1 MQSRQEERITGAGA
15 EWRWGLAAVILFALW
30 LDWPGIKTWFS
41 ADDFAWLGLLL
52 HVHDFHTLL
61 WALFHPFAQGTVRV
75 LSERAYFL
83 TLSSVFGLN
92 AIPFHVV
99 TFLTQ
104 AAALALLAVCM
115 RRMTGSTAAALAAPL
130 LWTCSAMTAQAV
142 SWSSAYNE
150 VLCGA
155 LLLAA
160 FYFFLQ
166 HIESNRRSDLAG
178 IWICY
183 LLGFGTLEHIVVFP
197 FLAAAWALCRARG
210 YLVRTLPLFVPA
222 AVFAGLHFALV
233 PATTDPLY
241 QLHADASM
249 FRTFRIYWLMATGAF
264 RAPDDWFAAPH
275 AAGLVL
281 SLSITIGLAGLAA
294 FQAWKR
300 DFRGLFFLGWF
311 VLMVCPVLPLRDHVQ
326 DYYLTLPV
334 IGLAMLGA
342 WGIGLALETRRPPFV
357 ALAAVLAAAFCVY
370 SARDLRIEL
379 NWYYTR
385 GRRLE
390 SLLDGI
396 AAERKAHP
404 GEIILLNGVSDRLFW
419 SGFGDHPFRLLG
431 LGQIYLAPGTESA
444 INPHPEWGGISDYL
458 IPPTQ
463 ARTALAAG
471 KALVLTNVSG
481 RLLETTAAYRKVLDA
496 EMTGLT
502 HSIVDA
508 ADPAAAFR
516 FGPEWY
522 APEQDFRWMP
532 RVATV
537 TLDSPHAP
545 GAQLV
550 LTGYC
555 PAVLLASG
563 PLHLT
568 VSANGIVLGVVSIDG
583 PDQPVAASLPLP
595 LQLAG
600 AGPIRVTLALD
611 RVYHAPGDKRDLGLI
626 LRRFELRE
634 AH

>member
-1 MQSRQEERITGAGA
+1 MQSRREERAAGVT
-15 EWRWGLAAVILFALW
+15 WRLGMTAVVLFALW
-30 LDWPGIKTWFS
+30 LDWPGLKTWFS
-41 ADDFAWLGLLL
+41 ADDFAWLGLRL
-52 HVHDFHTLL
+52 HVHDFGTLL

-83 TLSSVFGLN
+83 TLSSIFGLN
-92 AIPFHVV
+92 AIPFHAV
-99 TFLTQ
+99 TFVTQ

-115 RRMTGSTAAALAAPL
+115 RRMTGSTAAALAAPV
-130 LWTCSAMTAQAV
+130 LWTCSSMTAQAV

-160 FYFFLQ
+160 FYFLLR
-166 HIESNRRSDLAG
+166 HIESNRRGDLAG
-178 IWICY
+178 LWICY

-197 FLAAAWALCRARG
+197 FVAAAWAFCRARG

-222 AVFAGLHFALV
+222 AVFAVLHFALV

-275 AAGLVL
+275 AAGIIL
-281 SLSITIGLAGLAA
+281 SLSVSASLAGLAA

-311 VLMVCPVLPLRDHVQ
+311 VLMVGPVLPLRDHIQ
-326 DYYLTLPV
+326 DYYLTLPAV
-334 IGLAMLGA
+334 GLAMLGA
-342 WGIGLALETRRPPFV
+342 WGIGLAFETRRAPYV
-357 ALAAVLAAAFCVY
+357 AGAAILAGAFCVY

-390 SLLDGI
+390 SLIDGI

-404 GEIILLNGVSDRLFW
+404 GEIILLNGVSDGLFW

-431 LGQIYLAPGTESA
+431 LGQIYLAPGTESG
-444 INPHPEWGGISDYL
+444 INPHPEWGGISDYI
-458 IPPTQ
+458 IPAAE
-463 ARTALAAG
+463 ARAALAAG
-471 KALVLTNVSG
+471 NAQVLTIASG

-496 EMTGLT
+496 EMGILS
-502 HSIVDA
+502 HSIADA
-508 ADPAAAFR
+508 ADPASASR
-516 FGPEWY
+516 FGAEWY
-522 APEQDFRWMP
+522 PPEQDFRWMP
-532 RVATV
+532 RTATV
-537 TLDSPHAP
+537 TLDEPRKP
-545 GAQLV
+545 GMDLV
-550 LTGYC
+550 ITGFC
-555 PAVLLASG
+555 PAVLLAHG

-568 VSANGIVLGVVSIDG
+568 VSANGIRLGVARVDAPGQAI
-583 PDQPVAASLPLP
+583 VLNFPLP
-595 LQLAG
+595 MQLAG
-600 AGPIRVTLALD
+600 GGSMELKLTLD
-611 RVYHAPGDKRDLGLI
+611 RVYQAPGDKRDLGLI
-626 LRRFELRE
+626 FRRFELRE
-634 AH
+634 GA